1 MSSSVT
7 CALPCDKVEEV
18 GKKLEALY
26 GPRKVPHCYEGHFFL
41 IEQDNKT
48 QMIVDVQYAVKQ
60 IVMDIKT
67 GNKTSNGD
75 KQLIAFFKNIIHKMN
90 ITVIIT
96 DIE

>member
-1 MSSSVT
+1 MSSSIT
-7 CALPCDKVEEV
+7 YALPCDKVEGV
-18 GKKLEALY
+18 GKTLEAQY
-26 GPRKVPHCYEGHFFL
+26 GPQDVPHCYEGHFFL
-41 IEQDNKT
+41 IKQDNKT

-67 GNKTSNGD
+67 GKKTSNGD

>member
-1 MSSSVT
+1 MSSVT
-7 CALPCDKVEEV
+7 HAIQCDKVEEV
-18 GKKLEALY
+18 GKQLEARY
-26 GPRKVPHCYEGHFFL
+26 GPRYVPHCYEGHFFL